1 MAKRAHRELSLEDK
15 IKLIKCRDSTNTPH
29 RELADQFGIGKTT
42 VSDILKRKEVYIKQ
56 FEESLPINR
65 KRKERKT
72 DISEVNELMFQWFQ
86 IARERGIPISGPLL
100 QEKARKYAEELGISK
115 FTASNGWLATFK
127 SRHEIKAFRVNGESL
142 DVNPVTVDNW
152 KGRLAD
158 ITAGF
163 REEDIFNCDE
173 TGLFFR
179 ALPDTTLATKGSKCF
194 GGKSSKERLSVLF
207 CAS

>member
-15 IKLIKCRDSTNTPH
+15 IKLIKSRDLTNAPH

-42 VSDILKRKEVYIKQ
+42 VSDILKRKDVYIKQ

-72 DISEVNELMFQWFQ
+72 DISKVNELMFQWFQ

-100 QEKARKYAEELGISK
+100 QEKARKYTEELGISK

-127 SRHEIKAFRVNGESL
+127 SRHEIKTFRVNGESL

-158 ITAGF
+158 IQQAFVRKTFSTVMKLGYFSMHYQTQLLQPKEA
-163 REEDIFNCDE
+163 N
-173 TGLFFR
+173 
-179 ALPDTTLATKGSKCF
+179 ALE
-194 GGKSSKERLSVLF
+194 GKAF
-207 CAS
+207 A

>member
-115 FTASNGWLATFK
+115 FTASNGWLATFQ
-127 SRHEIKAFRVNGESL
+127 SRHKI
-142 DVNPVTVDNW
+142 NPLT
-152 KGRLAD
+152 
-158 ITAGF
+158 
-163 REEDIFNCDE
+163 
-173 TGLFFR
+173 R
-179 ALPDTTLATKGSKCF
+179 ALYIYAFIK
-194 GGKSSKERLSVLF
+194 KSL
-207 CAS
+207 